1 MKKYKSFIVVYAI
14 YASSV
19 LIAIA
24 DARSDYWPLF
34 IMWLITIPLIVGCII
49 YFVFKSKNK
58 SSIVFYDEV
67 PPLDNVFEESWTLLD
82 FARKYGPNMQVY
94 TSTKANGYRPFCRFI
109 KKDGTIT
116 YVRFFS
122 QLGILTASEIS
133 KRKNEL
139 YIGKVVSSGNFYLY
153 AGNVKAWET
162 VELEIE

>member
-1 MKKYKSFIVVYAI
+1 MKKYIPFIVVYAI

-24 DARSDYWPLF
+24 NARRDYWQLF
-34 IMWLITIPLIVGCII
+34 IMWLITIPLVVGCII
-49 YFVFKSKNK
+49 YFIFKSKNK
-58 SSIVFYDEV
+58 SSIVFNDEV
-67 PPLDNVFEESWTLLD
+67 LPKDNVFEESWTLLD
-82 FARKYGPNMQVY
+82 FARKYGPNMQIDI
-94 TSTKANGYRPFCRFI
+94 STKATSYRPSCRFI

-139 YIGKVVSSGNFYLY
+139 YISKVASGNFYLHT
-153 AGNVKAWET
+153 GNVKAWET

>member
-1 MKKYKSFIVVYAI
+1 MKKYKPFIVVYAI

-24 DARSDYWPLF
+24 DARHDYWSLF
-34 IMWLITIPLIVGCII
+34 IMWLITIPLVVGCII

-58 SSIVFYDEV
+58 SSIVFNDEV
-67 PPLDNVFEESWTLLD
+67 LLNDNVFEERWTLLD
-82 FARKYGPNMQVY
+82 FARKYGPNMQVD
-94 TSTKANGYRPFCRFI
+94 TSTKVNGYRTSCRFI

-122 QLGILTASEIS
+122 QLGILTASDIS

-139 YIGKVVSSGNFYLY
+139 YIGKVSSGNFYLY

>member
-1 MKKYKSFIVVYAI
+1 MKKYIPFIVGYAI

-24 DARSDYWPLF
+24 DTRRDYWQLF
-34 IMWLITIPLIVGCII
+34 IMWLITIPLVVGCII
-49 YFVFKSKNK
+49 YFVFNR
-58 SSIVFYDEV
+58 SSIVFKDEV
-67 PPLDNVFEESWTLLD
+67 LPKDTVFEESWTLLD
-82 FARKYGPNMQVY
+82 FARMYGPNMQVDA
-94 TSTKANGYRPFCRFI
+94 STKANGYRPSCRFI

-139 YIGKVVSSGNFYLY
+139 YIGKVSSGNFYLH
-153 AGNVKAWET
+153 AGNVKTWET

>member
-19 LIAIA
+19 LLAIA
-24 DARSDYWPLF
+24 DARRDYWQLF
-34 IMWLITIPLIVGCII
+34 IMWLITIPLVVGCII
-49 YFVFKSKNK
+49 YFVSKSKNK
-58 SSIVFYDEV
+58 SSIVFNDEV
-67 PPLDNVFEESWTLLD
+67 LLKDNIFEESWTLLD
-82 FARKYGPNMQVY
+82 FARKYGPNMQV
-94 TSTKANGYRPFCRFI
+94 KANGYKPSCRFI

-139 YIGKVVSSGNFYLY
+139 YIGKVYSGNFYLY
-153 AGNVKAWET
+153 SGNVKVWET

>member
-1 MKKYKSFIVVYAI
+1 MKKYIHFVIPYTI
-14 YASSV
+14 YVSIV
-19 LIAIA
+19 LITIA
-24 DARSDYWPLF
+24 DARRDYWQLF
-34 IMWLITIPLIVGCII
+34 IFWIITIPLVVGCII

-58 SSIVFYDEV
+58 SSIVFNDEV
-67 PPLDNVFEESWTLLD
+67 LLKDNIFEESWTLLD
-82 FARKYGPNMQVY
+82 FARKYGPNMQVD
-94 TSTKANGYRPFCRFI
+94 TSTKANGYRPSCRFI

-139 YIGKVVSSGNFYLY
+139 YIGKVYSGNFYLY
-153 AGNVKAWET
+153 SGNVKVWET

>member
-19 LIAIA
+19 LLAIA
-24 DARSDYWPLF
+24 DARRDYWQLF
-34 IMWLITIPLIVGCII
+34 IMWLITIPLVVGCII

-58 SSIVFYDEV
+58 SSIVFNDEV
-67 PPLDNVFEESWTLLD
+67 LLKDNIFEESWTLLD
-82 FARKYGPNMQVY
+82 FARKYGPNMQVD
-94 TSTKANGYRPFCRFI
+94 TSTKANGYKPSCRFI

-139 YIGKVVSSGNFYLY
+139 YIGKVYSGNFYLY
-153 AGNVKAWET
+153 SGNVKVWET

>member
-1 MKKYKSFIVVYAI
+1 MKKYIPFIVGYAI

-19 LIAIA
+19 LMAIA
-24 DARSDYWPLF
+24 DARRDYWQLF
-34 IMWLITIPLIVGCII
+34 IMWLITIPLVVGCII
-49 YFVFKSKNK
+49 YFVFKSKNR
-58 SSIVFYDEV
+58 SSIVFKDEV
-67 PPLDNVFEESWTLLD
+67 LPKDTVFEESWTLLD
-82 FARKYGPNMQVY
+82 FARMYGPNMQVDA
-94 TSTKANGYRPFCRFI
+94 STKANGYRPSCRFI

-139 YIGKVVSSGNFYLY
+139 YIGKVSSGNFYLH